1 MLDEQWQRHIASTAA
16 LYCEM
21 AKESIRSAAAA
32 HESPS
37 AIYRPRLSIDG
48 NKWCALYG
56 DNLQDGVAGF
66 GDSPADA
73 MWDFDRQ
80 WNKKLSA
87 EVPSRADAVLKDH
100 GFPDIRIKEDKT
112 C

>member
-1 MLDEQWQRHIASTAA
+1 MNEYQAIYDAVRSRIGGCDMRDAI
-16 LYCEM
+16 
-21 AKESIRSAAAA
+21 ESAIRSSGLDHYAAMAA
-32 HESPS
+32 ETVRGAVSEYERPS
-37 AIYRPRLSIDG
+37 VIFKPSLFVDG

-56 DNLQDGVAGF
+56 IDLQAGVAGF

-80 WNKKLSA
+80 WEKKI
-87 EVPSRADAVLKDH
+87 EPHKV
-100 GFPDIRIKEDKT
+100 E